1 MPWCI
6 RVDDKAAKQIE
17 KLDKTINGKILK
29 FLRQLET
36 LENPRLKGE
45 PLIEDRFKGL
55 WRYRVSDYRL
65 LCDIRDSELVVLVV
79 DVEHRSK
86 LYR

>member
-1 MPWCI
+1 MPWRV

-17 KLDKTINGKILK
+17 NLDKTVSGRILK

-36 LENPRLKGE
+36 FDNPRSKGE
-45 PLIEDRFKGL
+45 PLIEERFKGL
-55 WRYRVSDYRL
+55 WRYRVSDYRV
-65 LCDIRDSELVVLVV
+65 LCDIRDGELVVLVV

-86 LYR
+86 VYR